1 MIGVTFV
8 RLVIQRVSEAQV
20 KVDQE
25 IIGAIEKGLMIL
37 VGISEEDTEEDV
49 DYLVKK
55 ASNMRIFE
63 DLEGK
68 MNLSL
73 KQVEG
78 SILSISQ
85 FTLLADTKKGN
96 RPSFTASA
104 KPDKAIPL
112 YESFNQKLRAQEI
125 VVETGQFGADMK
137 VSLINDGPVTI
148 TIDSKVK

>member
-1 MIGVTFV
+1 M